1 MLGRRQKNMTYNA
14 AIAYACVAYRIM
26 KYDGREQ
33 SEEHLDILLGVL
45 NDFYTEKEIEK
56 IYQQDIVFDSYE
68 AVMDVEK
75 IKQKT
80 E

>member
-1 MLGRRQKNMTYNA
+1 MTYSA

-45 NDFYTEKEIEK
+45 NDFYTEREIEK
-56 IYQQDIVFDSYE
+56 IYQQNIVFDSYE
-68 AVMDVEK
+68 AVMDIEEI
-75 IKQKT
+75 IKKA